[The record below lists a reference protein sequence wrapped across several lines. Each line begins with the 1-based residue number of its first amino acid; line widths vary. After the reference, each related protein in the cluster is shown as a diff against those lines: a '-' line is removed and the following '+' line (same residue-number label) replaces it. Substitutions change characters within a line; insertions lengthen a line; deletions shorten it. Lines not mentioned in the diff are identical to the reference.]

1 MACSDRAVGAVSA
14 FEFWE
19 LCGKIRVDGDDVVDH
34 SAVPDYERA
43 VTYDLG
49 KHHFWSG
56 SKGEPGDLRGR
67 EQICGCDSCMGPSV
81 YQAGIELNRYSCQC
95 SSDTGD
101 IVKYYTQPA
110 LKDAG
115 RDQAR
120 AELLLQLAKQHCMH
134 AEQGQP
140 LLWPDRAADDPSR
153 PYAYWLCVVRT
164 DRAPGAGGAA
174 QRAGAGAPD
183 PPEEDLPAHM
193 YWRWCSGKGQW
204 LPCVHVRWFRS
215 QVRGGLVFNK
225 QANGGVAWCHEIPP
239 VVLAGW

>member
-1 MACSDRAVGAVSA
+1 MQEPRLQPLQWAKLQGRRSLACVRSRSLLWICPSDIRPVRTGLP
-14 FEFWE
+14 
-19 LCGKIRVDGDDVVDH
+19 LCGCR
-34 SAVPDYERA
+34 SE
-43 VTYDLG
+43 
-49 KHHFWSG
+49 
-56 SKGEPGDLRGR
+56 
-67 EQICGCDSCMGPSV
+67 
-81 YQAGIELNRYSCQC
+81 
-95 SSDTGD
+95 
-101 IVKYYTQPA
+101 YYTQPA

-239 VVLAGW
+239 VVLAGWQ

>member
-1 MACSDRAVGAVSA
+1 MTDVCRDRSA
-14 FEFWE
+14 
-19 LCGKIRVDGDDVVDH
+19 
-34 SAVPDYERA
+34 
-43 VTYDLG
+43 
-49 KHHFWSG
+49 
-56 SKGEPGDLRGR
+56 LR
-67 EQICGCDSCMGPSV
+67 
-81 YQAGIELNRYSCQC
+81 
-95 SSDTGD
+95 
-101 IVKYYTQPA
+101 K
-110 LKDAG
+110 
-115 RDQAR
+115 
-120 AELLLQLAKQHCMH
+120 QLAKQHCMH

-140 LLWPDRAADDPSR
+140 LLWPDRAADDPSQ

-239 VVLAGW
+239 VVLAGWQQWQAGGGSTTTVSSEADTQIRQLNLLRFSCLTQQV